1 MNRRLIL
8 LSVLCLAIVPA
19 WGNPFRVP
27 TGLEDLGYSAVY
39 SINQE
44 ESGAIWLH
52 TGRGVY
58 RFNGHDA
65 EFRQGPLSWN
75 RLETKDGSHFYSV
88 LSNNALLNFPV
99 SSIRVDTLRLGGN
112 GGPDPVLLDEGDSLL
127 VGSSDRILT
136 FSHGDLVS
144 ERVMLPGCRIT
155 ALLRTREGV
164 LLVGTESDGI
174 LIQDPEQG
182 DRIFPA
188 SSSVRALY
196 QDARGLIWAGLREG
210 GFFAI
215 RPSVW
220 QTVDA
225 YENCEGKALIDC
237 RSFCEDREG
246 KLYLG
251 TARGLVILSRDG
263 QLREERLGGAL
274 GRPVCTVFCDRDGNL
289 WVGTYY
295 NGVFF
300 SGADSFPLK
309 PVPFNP
315 EALIIKGL
323 AEDSERRVWVLT
335 DGYGMYCYD
344 MDSAKTTLIPG
355 SKGVKFQCAFF
366 DAVSR
371 QLFAGVYRGYLWS
384 MDVSTGLVRQY
395 RIPAGIPGREET
407 IQVIY
412 RKGDELILG
421 GLYGLYLFQPEAET
435 AVTRKIDGIGDAI
448 YDLATGPDDKLYIA
462 GQGVYVMDSLARVEP
477 LPLPEDRYQWVRDA
491 SCYDLVF
498 DERGRL
504 WMAFARRGVAC
515 LEPGRFIRYNHST
528 CGIADD
534 FTSRVI
540 PCQDGYFLIVTN
552 SGITIIHPDKS
563 ECFNYDK
570 SNGLNFGSA
579 RGCTSLVLSDGTAWI
594 GGNDGIESIPTAFPA
609 IRAEA
614 ASVVLDK
621 IFVNGKRYDTDP
633 TLPFRQELCLDHTQ
647 NNFSF
652 DIASFDY
659 PKAAYTAYR
668 HKLEGYD
675 KDWVP
680 FRPETPVSYMNMKPG
695 KYTFRAQA
703 LQRNGEDLAE
713 AFVTIRIRPP
723 WHATVLARI
732 LFVLLA
738 AALLY
743 LILHSINSRIILTEK
758 LKLKEREN
766 ADKTRFFVNLSYQ
779 LRTPVNLIIGQM
791 EKFFRDFGSRTAGI
805 EDLEDIYGKAKQ
817 MRSLISDYVDIQ
829 NEAPTEADGTLLQ
842 AYKNAK
848 FLNAA
853 IGTVERNLYSKDLN
867 VSTLCAEL
875 NVGKTT
881 LTERLK
887 EASGLTPREFIEDI
901 RLKHAA
907 LMLQDGVYRVAEVA
921 DNLAFSSPK
930 YFAQRFKLKYGV
942 TPRDYKGR
950 KTDLSQQ

>member
-1 MNRRLIL
+1 MNRRIIL
-8 LSVLCLAIVPA
+8 LSILCLAIVPA

-52 TGRGVY
+52 TGRGIY

-75 RLETKDGSHFYSV
+75 RLESKDGTHFYTA
-88 LSNNALLNFPV
+88 LSNNMLLDFPV
-99 SSIRVDTLRLGGN
+99 SSVRVDTLRLAGAGGS
-112 GGPDPVLLDEGDSLL
+112 DPVLLDEGDSLL
-127 VGSSDRILT
+127 VGSSDRLQV
-136 FSHGDLVS
+136 FSNGKLVS
-144 ERVMLPGCRIT
+144 DRVLLPGCGIT
-155 ALLRTREGV
+155 ALLRTREGA

-174 LIQDPEQG
+174 LIQDPDQG
-182 DRIFPA
+182 DRTLPA
-188 SSSVRALY
+188 SSAVRALY
-196 QDARGLIWAGLREG
+196 QDAGGLIWAGLREG

-215 RPSVW
+215 QPSGW
-220 QTVDA
+220 QTEKA
-225 YENCEGKALIDC
+225 FESCNGKAMRDC
-237 RSFCEDREG
+237 RSFCEDRKG

-251 TARGLVILSRDG
+251 TAGGLMVLSRDG
-263 QLREERLGGAL
+263 HLREEQLGGAF

-309 PVPFNP
+309 PVSFDP

-323 AEDSERRVWVLT
+323 AEDDQRRVWVLT

-344 MDSAKTTLIPG
+344 MERAGTTLIPG
-355 SKGVKFQCAFF
+355 SKGVKFQCAYY
-366 DAVSR
+366 DAVSKR
-371 QLFAGVYRGYLWS
+371 LWAGEYRGYLWS
-384 MDVSTGLVRQY
+384 MDLATRRVYRY
-395 RIPAGIPGREET
+395 RIPVRNPGQEET
-407 IQVIY
+407 IQVIS
-412 RKGDELILG
+412 RREGDLILG
-421 GLYGLYLFQPEAET
+421 GLHGLYLFRPESET
-435 AVTRKIDGIGDAI
+435 AVMRKVPGIDNGV
-448 YDLATGPDDKLYIA
+448 YDLAPGPDGKLYIA
-462 GQGVYVMDSLARVEP
+462 GQGVFVMDSNARVEP
-477 LPLPEDRYQWVRDA
+477 LPLPEDKDRWIREA
-491 SCYDLVF
+491 SCYDVVF
-498 DERGRL
+498 DEKGRL
-504 WMAFARRGVAC
+504 WMAFARRGVTC
-515 LEPGRFIRYNHST
+515 LESDHIVRYNHYT
-528 CGIADD
+528 FGVADD

-540 PCQDGYFLIVTN
+540 PCQDGYYLVVTN

-579 RGCTSLVLSDGTAWI
+579 RGCTSLVLSDGMAWI
-594 GGNDGIESIPTAFPA
+594 GGNDGIESIPTDFPA

-621 IFVNGKRYDTDP
+621 IFVNGKRYDMDP
-633 TLPFRQELCLDHTQ
+633 TLPFRKEICLNHAQ

-659 PKAAYTAYR
+659 PKAAYTAFR

-675 KDWVP
+675 KDWVS

-703 LQRNGEDLAE
+703 LQRNGKDLAE
-713 AFVTIRIRPP
+713 AYVTIRIRPP

-766 ADKTRFFVNLSYQ
+766 ADKTRFFANLSYQ

-829 NEAPTEADGTLLQ
+829 NEAPAEADGTLPQ

-930 YFAQRFKLKYGV
+930 YFAQRFKLKYGI
-942 TPRDYKGR
+942 TPREYKGR